1 MPDDDPVTMA
11 TRPAN
16 SLLLIVG
23 VCQMSSCRREPE
35 NDASGGASLLD

>member
-1 MPDDDPVTMA
+1 MA

-23 VCQMSSCRREPE
+23 VCQMAPCRLEPE
-35 NDASGGASLLD
+35 NDASSEASLRD

>member
-23 VCQMSSCRREPE
+23 VCQMPPCRREPE
-35 NDASGGASLLD
+35 NDASNEASLRD